1 MIKNSALRRFV
12 KNGTFLD
19 IFKHYVFYQSGI
31 LKHAYPISHCQK
43 YVLIILAYLWN
54 HENFFLLACQR
65 SLYFTQ
71 GSNVMSSI
79 AAHHAILL
87 ALFSGLYKAAAK
99 RQL

>member
-1 MIKNSALRRFV
+1 M
-12 KNGTFLD
+12 D
-19 IFKHYVFYQSGI
+19 IFRYIQTLCI
-31 LKHAYPISHCQK
+31 LSIWNTKTRVSHFSLSEICVN
-43 YVLIILAYLWN
+43 YSFLVR
-54 HENFFLLACQR
+54 EPRDFFFLLACQR